1 MEPIPDLPLNLLGS
15 QVWTQSLKD
24 KPCQG
29 PLEEDATM
37 IDKHHRNELG
47 TAWTL
52 SEGLNE

>member
-1 MEPIPDLPLNLLGS
+1 MPDLPLKVLGS
-15 QVWTQSLKD
+15 HVWTQSLKD

-37 IDKHHRNELG
+37 IGKHHRNELG